1 MEVEVHDVEAHVSGT
16 YLAEQRVH
24 VRSVIVEQTAA
35 SVYERGN
42 FLDVL
47 LKEAQSVRVG
57 HHDTCNLVVEQRLEI
72 LHVNQSVGLGLDLD
86 YAESA
91 DCSAGRI
98 GSVGAVRDDDL
109 GPFDVTAGHMVLTH
123 HHQTGQ
129 LTVGACARS
138 EGEVGHTGNGGEY
151 LLHFGIYLQ
160 NSLDGLCRLER
171 VYAGEA
177 GHGCDFLVDL
187 RVVLHRT
194 ASQRIETRI
203 HAEIHLREVGV
214 VSYHV
219 RFADL
224 RQFRSF

>member
-1 MEVEVHDVEAHVSGT
+1 MHDVEAHVSGT

-72 LHVNQSVGLGLDLD
+72 LHVNQSVGLGLDFD

-98 GSVGAVRDDDL
+98 GSVRAVRHNDL
-109 GPFDVTAGHMVLTH
+109 GPLQVTPEKMVLAH
-123 HHQTGQ
+123 YHESGQ
-129 LTVGACARS
+129 LAVRSCARI
-138 EGEVGHTGNGGEY
+138 EGESGHSGNGGKG
-151 LLHFGIYLQ
+151 LLHIVIYLKG
-160 NSLDGLCRLER
+160 SLNRGFRLER
-171 VYAGEA
+171 ME
-177 GHGCDFLVDL
+177 CC
-187 RVVLHRT
+187 
-194 ASQRIETRI
+194 QTR
-203 HAEIHLREVGV
+203 H
-214 VSYHV
+214 
-219 RFADL
+219 
-224 RQFRSF
+224 